1 MTVKAD
7 RTYTISQLAREF
19 EVTPRALR
27 FYEDKGLLMPRREG
41 MNRVYSHRDR
51 GKLQLIL
58 RGKRVGL
65 SLIEIKE
72 ILDLYSIDQR
82 AQAQTALKRYK
93 ARVVVSAE
101 DWDLMD
107 RTGGSWRKPK
117 RDIVAKDGHLFMVT
131 GSPGGRTII
140 NTVLT
145 GSLVT
150 LVYLADHALLG
161 LFLPD
166 TPSTV
171 AIAEA
176 AGVRAFAA
184 GVVEAGP
191 KRVVIEPL
199 GLTFGGDDL
208 HVRA

>member
-72 ILDLYSIDQR
+72 ILDLYNVDQR

-93 ARVVVSAE
+93 ARVVALEAQRE
-101 DWDLMD
+101 DVDAAIEILHDSVTNLQDDEVWLEVEYLGTAGFPLSLFASD
-107 RTGGSWRKPK
+107 RMTDILSTPADQTTSSVAWTTTGLTNPNKQKLAVTFTPQEIGVVRCRVALAKP
-117 RDIVAKDGHLFMVT
+117 
-131 GSPGGRTII
+131 SY
-140 NTVLT
+140 TVY
-145 GSLVT
+145 V
-150 LVYLADHALLG
+150 DPLL
-161 LFLPD
+161 
-166 TPSTV
+166 TV
-171 AIAEA
+171 A
-176 AGVRAFAA
+176 
-184 GVVEAGP
+184 
-191 KRVVIEPL
+191 
-199 GLTFGGDDL
+199 
-208 HVRA
+208 

>member
-72 ILDLYSIDQR
+72 ILDLYSVDQR

-93 ARVVVSAE
+93 ARVLALEAQRE
-101 DWDLMD
+101 D
-107 RTGGSWRKPK
+107 
-117 RDIVAKDGHLFMVT
+117 V
-131 GSPGGRTII
+131 
-140 NTVLT
+140 
-145 GSLVT
+145 
-150 LVYLADHALLG
+150 
-161 LFLPD
+161 
-166 TPSTV
+166 
-171 AIAEA
+171 
-176 AGVRAFAA
+176 
-184 GVVEAGP
+184 
-191 KRVVIEPL
+191 
-199 GLTFGGDDL
+199 
-208 HVRA
+208 